1 MVNFDTLEEWQKQT
15 SLLLQARPTTTRIS
29 TKYNIPNLEAPR
41 YNAAKKRKRDTEGKD
56 GDAAPAPAVSRATFT
71 LKTFDPVSGVTLKFK
86 TDKSADVGRMVAG
99 LGRAGGIMAALPEK
113 AEGMLYNRLE
123 AQGSGVDHSIAPD
136 VAMEDA
142 AASTGTTL
150 AEASKD
156 TSQAAPTE
164 GKPAAPAAAKK
175 KKKGKK

>member
-1 MVNFDTLEEWQKQT
+1 MVNFDSLEEWQKQT

-56 GDAAPAPAVSRATFT
+56 GDAAPAPAVSRGTFT
-71 LKTFDPVSGVTLKFK
+71 LKTFDPVSGATLKFK

-113 AEGMLYNRLE
+113 AE
-123 AQGSGVDHSIAPD
+123 APD

-142 AASTGTTL
+142 AATTGTTA